1 MDYNFIFRITVL
13 LVSISCLVSF
23 SEWYVLLNNIK
34 VKNAFAWEV
43 YSTQNKYY
51 QKRFF
56 LKFITPFLSNKVN
69 YLLYGGMISSILLII
84 GTFITSYSYF
94 LLPLLFVLL
103 LLKQIQTPFG
113 LEGSDQM
120 QLIVVGSLSLVLLD
134 IEKGA
139 FLAFVFISI
148 QLIFSYFFAGLSKIK
163 SQVWRNGDAIT
174 LTLKTN
180 SYGNK
185 AIFEFLKNKTK
196 LSKIIC
202 WFIISWEILFILSPF
217 LPTNLFYLMVFLAF
231 LFHLSNALIMRL
243 NGFFLTWI
251 STFPSIVFFHLCLVG
266 EVETFANIVY
276 K

>member
-13 LVSISCLVSF
+13 LVSVSCLVSF
-23 SEWYVLLNNIK
+23 IEWYVLLNNTK
-34 VKNAFAWEV
+34 VKDVFAWEV

-51 QKRFF
+51 QKSFF
-56 LKFITPFLSNKVN
+56 LKFITPLLSNKIN

-84 GTFITSYSYF
+84 GVFIASYSYF
-94 LLPLLFVLL
+94 LLPLLFVFL

-134 IEKGA
+134 VEKGA
-139 FLAFVFISI
+139 FFAFVFISI

-163 SQVWRNGDAIT
+163 SEVWRNGVAIT

-185 AIFEFLKNKTK
+185 TIFEFLKNKTK

-202 WFIISWEILFILSPF
+202 WFVISWEILFIISPF
-217 LPTNLFYLMVFLAF
+217 LPTNLFYLMIFIAF
-231 LFHLSNALIMRL
+231 LFHLSNTLIMRL

-251 STFPSIVFFHLCLVG
+251 STFPSIIYFHLYLAG